1 MYIPIIPAWQNIQIK
16 VQRQPANP
24 GVNVL
29 NEPNL
34 GSDST
39 WPVVNDPY
47 GHTTHSVRIEF
58 NQENAQYLPT
68 GERIVQQ
75 QTLMFVDPND
85 DILPQDRITIVS
97 SDIHT
102 DLPSFFIVQ
111 DIWPEYNA
119 VGDVNHYMAE
129 LQPH

>member
-1 MYIPIIPAWQNIQIK
+1 MFIPIIPAWSNIQVTI
-16 VQRQPANP
+16 QRRPANP
-24 GVNVL
+24 GVNAF
-29 NEPNL
+29 NEPNI

-47 GHTTHSVRIEF
+47 GNVTHDVRIEF
-58 NQENAQYLPT
+58 NQESVQYLPT
-68 GERIVQQ
+68 GERISQQ

-85 DILPQDRITIVS
+85 DIKPQDRVTIVQ
-97 SDIHT
+97 SDINT

-111 DIWPEYNA
+111 DIWPEYNS
-119 VGDVNHYMAE
+119 VGDVNHMLAE